1 MALHTQGIKRLL
13 LLSLLTANIWILIFA
28 FLCMLKLQVDLN
40 ITYLAMSSPL
50 IIGLFIIPVSLHIFL
65 HFETRQLKTA
75 GSCITLFSVYM
86 VIITAILAFILISGK
101 LDEAFDI
108 PWSEVFIPAWISC
121 ILLVLYSFFMCPGLI
136 DSTVA
141 LYR

>member
-1 MALHTQGIKRLL
+1 
-13 LLSLLTANIWILIFA
+13 
-28 FLCMLKLQVDLN
+28 MLKLQVDLN